1 VRDRNRP
8 GENVRATHLW
18 IGILVVLAIIV
29 GGTHLLGHLERF
41 FIYFPTPAE
50 RDLPLPR
57 LEYGEIEEI
66 ELTTS
71 DGEQVFV
78 WHLVSH
84 RPGGAT
90 ILFFHGNG
98 GNVYHRTEHLD
109 GMAAEGLN
117 VVLLEYRG
125 YGKSSG
131 RPSEAGLYRDADTAY
146 RYLSSILPS
155 EKIVLFGESLGAAV
169 ATDLAIRERTA
180 GLILESAFP
189 SVRHLGQL
197 HYPLVPGFIYNHL
210 SHSYNTLAKIGRLEI
225 PVLFIH
231 GSRDEIVP
239 IAMGEELFETAPP
252 PRYWYPVEGADH
264 NDLPFVGGAPYYR
277 RLAEFATEVTGHEE
291 TPAHEE
297 DRGP

>member
-1 VRDRNRP
+1 
-8 GENVRATHLW
+8 
-18 IGILVVLAIIV
+18 
-29 GGTHLLGHLERF
+29 LLGHLERL

-57 LEYGEIEEI
+57 LRHGEIEET
-66 ELTTS
+66 ELTTA
-71 DGEQVFV
+71 DGERVFV

-84 RPGGAT
+84 RPRGIT

-117 VVLLEYRG
+117 VLLLEYRG

-131 RPSEAGLYRDADTAY
+131 RPSEAGLYRDADAAY
-146 RYLSSILPS
+146 RFLIEMVPAG
-155 EKIVLFGESLGAAV
+155 EIVLFGESLGSAV
-169 ATDLAIRERTA
+169 ATDLAIREPTA

-197 HYPLVPGFIYNHL
+197 HYPLVPRLLYDHI
-210 SHSYNTLAKIGRLEI
+210 SHRYDTMEKIRRI
-225 PVLFIH
+225 QVPVLMIH
-231 GSRDEIVP
+231 GDRDDIVP
-239 IAMGEELFETAPP
+239 ISMGEELFQAAPL

-277 RLAEFATEVTGHEE
+277 RLAKFAAEVTGHDEA
-291 TPAHEE
+291 PALDES
-297 DRGP
+297 RGP